1 MEKYMRY
8 VNSLAIDNVVNN
20 GQPFGACII
29 HNGKIIA
36 EGVNETHLYMDVSA
50 HAEMI
55 AIRKAQIVLNTYD
68 LSECV
73 LVASGH
79 PCAMCLGA
87 IGFTNIKTVYYGNS
101 LVEAKAV
108 GLGLS
113 LDIYDYIKGVNNDI
127 NLEMKQLKLDGTDPM
142 EYFKDNG

>member
-8 VNSLAIDNVVNN
+8 VNALAIANVVKN
-20 GQPFGACII
+20 GQPFGACIV
-29 HNGKIIA
+29 HNDKIIA
-36 EGVNETHLYMDVSA
+36 EGVNETHLTKDVSA

-55 AIRKAQIVLNTYD
+55 AIRKAQKLLNTND
-68 LSECV
+68 LSDCV

-87 IGFTNIKTVYYGNS
+87 IGFTNIKTVFYGNS

-113 LDIYDYIKGVNNDI
+113 LDIYDFIKGVNNEI
-127 NLEMKQLKLDGTDPM
+127 GLEMKQLKLDGTDPM
-142 EYFKDNG
+142 KYFKDNG